1 MKKTYQPK
9 EKEVTRNWH
18 LVDAKDYVLGR
29 LSTEVVKFLMGK
41 HKPSYST
48 HMDSGD
54 FVVVINSEKVS
65 LTGRKKEQKVYR
77 SHSGYPGGF
86 KEVSFERLSKKDPSR
101 IIEFAVYGMLP
112 DNRLRDVRMARL
124 HVIKG
129 DKHKF
134 ENKFNKENK

>member
-9 EKEVTRNWH
+9 AKEVVRNWH
-18 LVDAKDYVLGR
+18 LLDAKDFVLGR
-29 LSTEVVKFLMGK
+29 LSTQVATLLMGK
-41 HKPSYST
+41 HKPNYST

-54 FVVVINSEKVS
+54 FVVVVNSEKVE

-86 KEVSFERLSKKDPSR
+86 KEVTFERLSKKDPSR

-112 DNRLRDVRMARL
+112 DNRLRSIRMARL
-124 HVIKG
+124 HVFKG
-129 DKHKF
+129 AKHKF
-134 ENKFNKENK
+134 ENKFKETKE

>member
-9 EKEVTRNWH
+9 AKEVVRKWH
-18 LVDAKDYVLGR
+18 LVDAKNVVLGR
-29 LSTEVVKFLMGK
+29 LSTQIATFLMGK
-41 HKPSYST
+41 HKSAYST

-54 FVVVINSEKVS
+54 FVVVVNSEKVE

-86 KEVSFERLSKKDPSR
+86 KEVSFERLSKKHPSR

-112 DNRLRDVRMARL
+112 DNKLRSIRMSRL
-124 HVIKG
+124 HVFKG

-134 ENKFNKENK
+134 ENKFKEVKE

>member
-9 EKEVTRNWH
+9 QSEVTRSWH
-18 LVDAKDYVLGR
+18 LVDAKDFVLGR
-29 LSTEVVKFLMGK
+29 LSTQVATYLMGK
-41 HKPSYST
+41 HKPSYSA

-54 FVVVINSEKVS
+54 FVVVVNSEKVL
-65 LTGRKKEQKVYR
+65 LTGKKKEQKKYR

-86 KEVSFERLSKKDPSR
+86 KEVSFERLSQKDPSR

-112 DNRLRDVRMARL
+112 ENRLRDVRMTRL
-124 HVIKG
+124 HVFKG

-134 ENKFNKENK
+134 ESRFK

>member
-9 EKEVTRNWH
+9 QDDVVRNWH
-18 LVDAKDYVLGR
+18 LLDAKGEVLGR
-29 LSTEVVKFLMGK
+29 LSTKIATYLMGK
-41 HKPSYST
+41 HKPSYSQ

-54 FVVVINSEKVS
+54 YVVVVNSEKVE
-65 LTGRKKEQKVYR
+65 LTGKKKEQKTYK

-112 DNRLRDVRMARL
+112 DNRLRSIRMSRL
-124 HVIKG
+124 HVFKG
-129 DKHKF
+129 EKHKY
-134 ENKFNKENK
+134 ESKFNKND

>member
-9 EKEVTRNWH
+9 AKEVVRNWH
-18 LVDAKDYVLGR
+18 LLDAKDFVLGR
-29 LSTEVVKFLMGK
+29 LSTQIATLLMGK
-41 HKPSYST
+41 HKPNYST

-54 FVVVINSEKVS
+54 FVVVVNSEKVE

-86 KEVSFERLSKKDPSR
+86 KEVTFERLSKKDPSR

-112 DNRLRDVRMARL
+112 DNRLRSIRMTRL
-124 HVIKG
+124 HVFKG

-134 ENKFNKENK
+134 ENKFKETKE

>member
-9 EKEVTRNWH
+9 AKEVVRNWH
-18 LVDAKDYVLGR
+18 LLDAKDFVLGR
-29 LSTEVVKFLMGK
+29 LSTQVATLLMGK
-41 HKPSYST
+41 HKPNYST

-54 FVVVINSEKVS
+54 FVVIVNSEKVE

-112 DNRLRDVRMARL
+112 DNRLRSIRMTRL
-124 HVIKG
+124 HVFKG

-134 ENKFNKENK
+134 ENKFKETKE